1 MEKSSF
7 DKYFDQFP
15 ARSFK
20 KHAPLINAGD
30 EFQKIYYLKKG
41 YVRLYSISPEG
52 KELTL
57 IVYGPGEFFPLFI
70 ALTPPSPYPYW
81 AEAMS
86 PIELITVPVQSFT
99 SFFKQNPEILFELA
113 VRLLTRLSGAL
124 RSMENLAFGS
134 AENRLCSVIIV
145 LSQRFGIRQDEFM
158 LVDAPFTHK
167 DLANLAGLTRETVSA
182 IMSELKKKG
191 IIDYK
196 NQRIL
201 IKSLPRLTKESL
213 SQSRT

>member
-1 MEKSSF
+1 MEQSGF
-7 DKYFDQFP
+7 EKYFSQYP
-15 ARSFK
+15 ARTYK
-20 KHAPLINAGD
+20 KHWPLINAGD

-70 ALTPPSPYPYW
+70 ALTPPTPYPYW
-81 AEAMS
+81 AESMT
-86 PIELITVPVQSFT
+86 PIEIITVPVQSFVDY
-99 SFFKQNPEILFELA
+99 FKKNPDVLFDLS
-113 VRLLTRLSGAL
+113 VRLLVRLSGAL

-134 AENRLCSVIIV
+134 AVNQLCNVIIV
-145 LSQRFGIRQDEFM
+145 MSQRFGVKQKNEI

-167 DLANLAGLTRETVSA
+167 DLANLAGLTRETASA
-182 IMSELKKKG
+182 IMSDLKKQG

-201 IKSLPRLTKESL
+201 IKDFPRLQKA
-213 SQSRT
+213 SQVA